1 MKREGPNSLSVLDYL
16 RRHIDRTLEAG
27 DTTHMDYPTPISRTL
42 GIRVVDVGAGTA
54 AVEIDAD
61 AAIHGNQQGT
71 VHGGLICELADA
83 AIGTAH
89 STLMAQGESFTSIE
103 LKISFFRPVWT
114 STLRAIARP
123 VQSGRTLTHY
133 QCEILRDDGKVAA
146 MATSTVMTLTG
157 DRAAG
162 R

>member
-1 MKREGPNSLSVLDYL
+1 MNRGGEHLLPVLEYL
-16 RRHIDRTLEAG
+16 RRHIDHTLETG
-27 DTTHMDYPTPISRTL
+27 DTTHMCYPTPISRTL
-42 GIRVVDVGAGTA
+42 GIRVVEAGMGTA
-54 AVEIDAD
+54 SVEIDAD

-89 STLMAQGESFTSIE
+89 STLMAEGESFTSIE
-103 LKISFFRPVWT
+103 LKISFFRPVWN
-114 STLRAIARP
+114 STLRASARP

-133 QCEILRDDGKVAA
+133 LCEILRDDGKLAA
-146 MATSTVMTLTG
+146 MVTSTVMTLTG
-157 DRAAG
+157 NRAAG